1 MAASPKRFG
10 VGHGTERIT
19 ALSDGVFA
27 IAITLLVLDL
37 KLPDLPEHVTAAELT
52 DALLDLWPRLFSF
65 VLSFLVIGIF
75 WINHH
80 HLFAFIER
88 YDTRLLW
95 LNLLV
100 LLFVSFLPFPTV
112 VLGTHGSLAPAVI
125 LYAATMTLLGA
136 SQTVLWLYASR
147 GRRLVDPAI
156 DPRIVDLLTSRGVG
170 ATLVWLLSIPLALV
184 DATLAMFSWL
194 LIGVAQ
200 QALVRL
206 FYRQQEAEEQSL
218 QTTER

>member
-1 MAASPKRFG
+1 
-10 VGHGTERIT
+10 
-19 ALSDGVFA
+19 
-27 IAITLLVLDL
+27 
-37 KLPDLPEHVTAAELT
+37 
-52 DALLDLWPRLFSF
+52 
-65 VLSFLVIGIF
+65 
-75 WINHH
+75 
-80 HLFAFIER
+80 
-88 YDTRLLW
+88 

-112 VLGTHGSLAPAVI
+112 VLGTHGNLGPAVL

-136 SQTVLWLYASR
+136 SQTLLWLYASR

-156 DPRIVDLLTSRGVG
+156 DPQIVGLITSRGVG

-184 DATLAMFSWL
+184 DTTLAMFSWL

-200 QALVRL
+200 QAMLRL

-218 QTTER
+218 ETTEG